1 MSGNKS
7 NKWKKVGGRSRS
19 ANYNAVRIPQQT
31 ANIFNISD
39 LMGKASTDNSTL
51 GQIKIHDNV
60 AIQGTLDV
68 SRSASG
74 ITSTKKSGNEFATLD
89 WINGDANINNL
100 WTLHEN
106 GNIIYLFIF
115 ILIQTY
121 NTILNG

>member
-1 MSGNKS
+1 MSSNKS

-51 GQIKIHDNV
+51 GKINIHDNV

-68 SRSASG
+68 SGSASG
-74 ITSTKKSGNEFATLD
+74 ITSTKTSGKEFATLD
-89 WINGDANINNL
+89 WVNSEFNPANKL
-100 WTLHEN
+100 WSLHDN
-106 GNIIYLFIF
+106 GNIIFNINGTQVDIIGNTYL
-115 ILIQTY
+115 
-121 NTILNG
+121 